1 MGEFTI
7 GAAWSEAIAFLQRNV
22 TTLLVLVGGSVLLA
36 AVIQTFVFGFSQT
49 ALQAQMQGAMTSGN
63 MDAFMTTVLPS
74 VAGAGLIGAIIQS
87 TGQFAA
93 LRMGLSGD
101 EDYASSITYGLTAA
115 VVSTLFWILVVI
127 VVAVVLGVIFAAFGV
142 GAMFTGGERAAA
154 TGMVGILLL
163 IMLLI
168 LPVALWLAV
177 RLWVISPAMADA
189 RSANPLFG
197 LSQSWQLTGAHQ
209 WSLLG
214 YLILIVIGALVVF
227 GILGGIAGV
236 IGAALGETIGSLFVA
251 LVTGVPAGIL
261 GLAINAGVY
270 RTLAPRNAGDVFA

>member
-7 GAAWSEAIAFLQRNV
+7 GAAWSEAMAFLQRNM

-101 EDYASSITYGLTAA
+101 DDYASSITYGLTAA
-115 VVSTLFWILVVI
+115 VVSTLFWILIVI
-127 VVAVVLGVIFAAFGV
+127 VIAVVLGVIFAALGV

-154 TGMVGILLL
+154 TGMIGILVLILLL
-163 IMLLI
+163 FIPLM
-168 LPVALWLAV
+168 LWLAA
-177 RLWVISPAMADA
+177 RLWVMQPAMADA

-214 YLILIVIGALVVF
+214 YLILIIIGAIVVF

-251 LVTGVPAGIL
+251 LLSGVPAGIL

-270 RTLAPRNAGDVFA
+270 RTLAPKNYGDVFA